1 MIRLQR
7 RWLVAPAGLV
17 AVLWR
22 PEVASACSAC
32 FGDPDSDMAK
42 GAVAGVWVLAGVI
55 YSLLMCFGGFIG
67 FCVIRARRLDNPEI
81 PQ

>member
-7 RWLVAPAGLV
+7 RWRMAPAGLV
-17 AVLWR
+17 AILCR
-22 PEVASACSAC
+22 PDVASACSAC

-55 YSLLMCFGGFIG
+55 YGLLMCFGGFLG
-67 FCVIRARRLDNPEI
+67 FCVIRARRLESPET
-81 PQ
+81 PE